1 MALFPQFTRPEY
13 FIQDIIYFGL
23 LKMTCLAIVMISYG
37 VMGRRMFNYMGES
50 TWANTISRVFGGGI
64 IIAAIAIARG

>member
-1 MALFPQFTRPEY
+1 
-13 FIQDIIYFGL
+13 
-23 LKMTCLAIVMISYG
+23 MISYG